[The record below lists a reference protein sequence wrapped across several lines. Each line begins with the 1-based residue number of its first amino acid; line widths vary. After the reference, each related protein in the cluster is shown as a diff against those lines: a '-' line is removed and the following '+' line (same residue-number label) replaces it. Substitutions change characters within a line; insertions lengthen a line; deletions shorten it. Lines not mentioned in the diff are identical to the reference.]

1 MIKEVRINTIDE
13 ALQLLKSEQYDN
25 NINRFRSSYLY
36 RGLQKDSYSL
46 TTTLKRNCKDKQYDI
61 EKCILRN
68 FAKYA
73 AILEPG
79 MSNSV
84 WNNMMIGQHHGLPT
98 RLLDWTY
105 SPLIGLNF
113 ALSSKNLDELD
124 NDDCL
129 LWAID
134 ITEINS
140 LLPQKYYGVLSSE
153 SAYLFTVNMLEK
165 CVDSIDTYDRDMSN
179 NSVVLI
185 EPPSIDQRIVNQYS
199 YFSIMPSG
207 IDDIEDFLNKN
218 TSKTIKYIISK
229 NIKWQLRDLL
239 DSMNINERIMY
250 PGLDGLSDWLSRH
263 YFVK

>member
-165 CVDSIDTYDRDMSN
+165 CVDSIAFCCISTGVFGFPQREAAQIAVDTVKEYKEESHSDIKVIFNVFKESDLAIYRE
-179 NSVVLI
+179 VLA
-185 EPPSIDQRIVNQYS
+185 
-199 YFSIMPSG
+199 
-207 IDDIEDFLNKN
+207 
-218 TSKTIKYIISK
+218 
-229 NIKWQLRDLL
+229 
-239 DSMNINERIMY
+239 NE
-250 PGLDGLSDWLSRH
+250 
-263 YFVK
+263 